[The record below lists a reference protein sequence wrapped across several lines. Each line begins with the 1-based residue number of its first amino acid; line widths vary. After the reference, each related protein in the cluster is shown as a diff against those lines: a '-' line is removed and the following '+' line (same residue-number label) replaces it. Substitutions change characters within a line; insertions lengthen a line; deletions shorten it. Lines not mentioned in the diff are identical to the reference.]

1 MKEIKTRLAAAWG
14 QESGRWGQGGDL
26 KETPGDSEMSEH
38 GRDQDWGEG
47 FAGGLL
53 GQVDDTVRF
62 KDTWSLH
69 VPYTSVKRL
78 CKAAYLVGE
87 RAS

>member
-1 MKEIKTRLAAAWG
+1 
-14 QESGRWGQGGDL
+14 
-26 KETPGDSEMSEH
+26 MSEH
-38 GRDQDWGEG
+38 GHDQDWGEG

-62 KDTWSLH
+62 EDTWSLH

>member
-38 GRDQDWGEG
+38 GHDQDWGEG

-62 KDTWSLH
+62 KDT
-69 VPYTSVKRL
+69 SVKRL

>member
-1 MKEIKTRLAAAWG
+1 
-14 QESGRWGQGGDL
+14 
-26 KETPGDSEMSEH
+26 MSEH
-38 GRDQDWGEG
+38 GHDQDWGEG

-62 KDTWSLH
+62 KDT
-69 VPYTSVKRL
+69 SVKRL